1 MKGLSSRLIAK
12 EFVPCSV
19 SFTLTLTWGIDIS
32 FEKLTRET
40 EEWIWKT
47 LFALCFLGW
56 GLHVK
61 PELVSRQVNKLGVEG
76 TMYVAL
82 S

>member
-19 SFTLTLTWGIDIS
+19 SLTLTLTWGIDIS

-40 EEWIWKT
+40 EE
-47 LFALCFLGW
+47 
-56 GLHVK
+56 
-61 PELVSRQVNKLGVEG
+61 
-76 TMYVAL
+76 
-82 S
+82 